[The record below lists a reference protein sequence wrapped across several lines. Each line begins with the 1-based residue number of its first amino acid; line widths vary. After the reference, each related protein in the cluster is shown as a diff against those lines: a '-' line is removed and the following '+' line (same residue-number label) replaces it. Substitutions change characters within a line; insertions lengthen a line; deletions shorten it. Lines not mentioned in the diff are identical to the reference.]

1 MVVHLPEAEFWCPN
15 YKNSHLSKIKGARG
29 QKRYFVTCDSIACA
43 RCFLNNDLAKF
54 LAGRV
59 SKSQFA
65 RASARPPSDDAPTCA
80 DRQQNTSHARDP
92 PPDLPWPPPMVVGA
106 VAPRTAPTE
115 ASARPPPQH
124 YCRPQRRP
132 TPVLFLARERLWRL
146 ISSRQWPTRRC
157 AATRRLLRTVERRR
171 SSPTRSSEGTDRKIC
186 ALAARGSRAGRL
198 GTTSGDM
205 PGFRF

>member
-1 MVVHLPEAEFWCPN
+1 MLRYEPIFAVLWRYWLGIGVVLVVHLPEAEFWCPN

-80 DRQQNTSHARDP
+80 DRQQNTTHARDP
-92 PPDLPWPPPMVVGA
+92 PPDLPWPPPMVVAA
-106 VAPRTAPTE
+106 VAPTTAPTA
-115 ASARPPPQH
+115 ASARPPPQPFRRH
-124 YCRPQRRP
+124 QRRP
-132 TPVLFLARERLWRL
+132 YGPPVGARGRLWRL
-146 ISSRQWPTRRC
+146 LSSQQ
-157 AATRRLLRTVERRR
+157 
-171 SSPTRSSEGTDRKIC
+171 
-186 ALAARGSRAGRL
+186 
-198 GTTSGDM
+198 
-205 PGFRF
+205 